1 MQAVR
6 TGHDPMT
13 DLTGIDYGAL
23 ALALVCWLG
32 FDMLANHPRDGKWA
46 SLSHL
51 MDRYRNGWMRV
62 MTQRDMRMVDTI
74 IQSAVLQGC
83 TFFASTAILL
93 VGGLLAL
100 LGAADQAIGIVRD
113 LPFAAETTRALWQIK
128 VLGIVTVLMYAF
140 FKFAWAY
147 RVYTYCIVVIGSAP
161 AQEAPESADAATLAG
176 GLIGLGARHFDRG
189 IRAYYYALAATAWF
203 LHPALFMVSTLWV
216 TAVLIR
222 REFRSKARAILAR
235 GVD

>member
-1 MQAVR
+1 
-6 TGHDPMT
+6 MT
-13 DLTGIDYGAL
+13 DLTGFDYGAL
-23 ALALVCWLG
+23 ALALLCWFG
-32 FDMLANHPRDGKWA
+32 FDMLANRPRDGKWA

-51 MDRYRNGWMRV
+51 MDRYRHRWMRV
-62 MTQRDMRMVDTI
+62 MAQRDMRMVDTI

-113 LPFAAETTRALWQIK
+113 LPFAAETTRALWQLK

-161 AQEAPESADAATLAG
+161 VQEATESADAATLAG

-189 IRAYYYALAATAWF
+189 IRAYYYALAAIAWF

-222 REFRSKARAILAR
+222 REFRSKAHAILAR
-235 GVD
+235 GAG

>member
-1 MQAVR
+1 
-6 TGHDPMT
+6 MT
-13 DLTGIDYGAL
+13 DLTAIDYGAL
-23 ALALVCWLG
+23 ALALACWFG
-32 FDMLANHPRDGKWA
+32 FDMLANRPRDGKWA

-51 MDRYRNGWMRV
+51 MDRYRHRWMRV
-62 MTQRDMRMVDTI
+62 MAQRDMRMVDTI

-100 LGAADQAIGIVRD
+100 LGAADQAIVIVRD
-113 LPFAAETTRALWQIK
+113 LPFAVETTRALWQIK

-140 FKFAWAY
+140 FKFAWAH

-161 AQEAPESADAATLAG
+161 VREAPESTDAATLAG

-189 IRAYYYALAATAWF
+189 IRAYYYALAAIAWF

-222 REFRSKARAILAR
+222 REFRSKAHAILAR
-235 GVD
+235 GAG

>member
-1 MQAVR
+1 
-6 TGHDPMT
+6 MT

-23 ALALVCWLG
+23 TLALVCWFG
-32 FDMLANHPRDGKWA
+32 FDRLANRARGGRWA

-51 MDRYRNGWMRV
+51 MDRYRHRWMRV
-62 MTQRDMRMVDTI
+62 MTQRDMRMVDTL

-93 VGGLLAL
+93 VVGLLAL

-113 LPFAAETTRALWQIK
+113 LPFAVETTRALWQIK
-128 VLGIVTVLMYAF
+128 VLVIVTVLIYAF
-140 FKFAWAY
+140 FKFAWAH

-161 AQEAPESADAATLAG
+161 VQEAPESTDAATLAG

-189 IRAYYYALAATAWF
+189 IRAYYYALAAAAWF
-203 LHPALFMVSTLWV
+203 LHPGLFMISTLWV
-216 TAVLIR
+216 TGVLIR
-222 REFRSKARAILAR
+222 RELRSKAHALLAQ
-235 GVD
+235 GSG